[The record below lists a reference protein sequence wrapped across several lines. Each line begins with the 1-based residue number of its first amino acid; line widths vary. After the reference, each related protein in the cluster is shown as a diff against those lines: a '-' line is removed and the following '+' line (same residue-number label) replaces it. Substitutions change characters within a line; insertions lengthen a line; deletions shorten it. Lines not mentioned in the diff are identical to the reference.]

1 MAGLKRRFDYL
12 RLSLEDG
19 DVASGN
25 SNESQSIESQRKC
38 CRQFR
43 AEYPDLMDGFEEI
56 VDDGYSGT
64 HFDRPGIKR
73 LLRLVEL
80 DMVEVIVV
88 RDLSRFA
95 RNFLE
100 AGSYMEFVFPAHGVR
115 FISINDGY
123 DSALYTDSSAALHI
137 AIKNLVNQM
146 YSRDISKKIKSAVD
160 LKKMRGEFVYGT
172 APYGYKKGAKKNTI
186 EVDPI
191 AAPTVFR
198 LFSMA
203 CNGKTIT
210 EIART
215 FNEEKIPTPSMHLS
229 AVRSKKVKV
238 YPIWSF
244 ESVRN
249 ILTNRIYTGDTVP
262 FKSHVVRIGSDN
274 VKYIPEEER
283 IIIPNTHEAIITR
296 EMYEK
301 AQLVIKSTKKSPS
314 SGVRSPLA
322 TYLVCSCCGNRL
334 QKGKPTN
341 KTFLCATARYAPD
354 KECKQIRCDD
364 RKMQEILLKAVRQQ
378 CMMMDTRIKHI
389 KATAKTVR
397 SEIEMLMA
405 DIRLQRRLAENA
417 KASKMRLYEEYVEG
431 VITKE
436 EYSAKKVELAEQE
449 QTALKQL
456 ELLEANLAVLN
467 SNVDDKDEVVESQAL
482 IDKYLEIT
490 ELTEPLMRELFKKII
505 VYPDGSINIVWNFRD
520 MTDGTKTTTVI

>member
-1 MAGLKRRFDYL
+1 MAGQKRRFDYL

-43 AEYPDLMDGFEEI
+43 SEHPDLAEDFEEI
-56 VDDGYSGT
+56 IDDGYSGT
-64 HFDRPGIKR
+64 HFNRPGIKR

-100 AGSYMEFVFPAHGVR
+100 AGYYMEFVFPAHGVR

-123 DSALYTDSSAALHI
+123 DSASYSDSSAALHI

-146 YSRDISKKIKSAVD
+146 YSRDISRKIKSAVD
-160 LKKMRGEFVYGT
+160 MKKMNGEFVYGT
-172 APYGYKKGAKKNTI
+172 APYGYKKGEKKNTI
-186 EVDPI
+186 VVDPI
-191 AAPTVFR
+191 VAPSVFR
-198 LFSMA
+198 IFTMA
-203 CNGKTIT
+203 CNGQTIT

-215 FNEEKIPTPSMHLS
+215 LNEEKIPTPSMHLS
-229 AVRSKKVKV
+229 AVRSKKVRV
-238 YPIWSF
+238 YPIWTF
-244 ESVRN
+244 ESVKN
-249 ILTNRIYTGDTVP
+249 IVTNRIYTGDTVP

-274 VKYIPEEER
+274 VKMVPEEER
-283 IIIPNTHEAIITR
+283 IIIPNTHEAIITHD
-296 EMYEK
+296 MYDK
-301 AQLVIKSTKKSPS
+301 AQLVIKSNKKSPS

-334 QKGKPTN
+334 QKGKPQN
-341 KTFLCATARYAPD
+341 KSFLCATARYAPNTD
-354 KECKQIRCDD
+354 CKLVRCNDL
-364 RKMQEILLKAVRQQ
+364 KMQEILLKAVRQQ

-389 KATAKTVR
+389 KAAAKSVR
-397 SEIEMLMA
+397 SEIEMLMS
-405 DIRLQRRLAENA
+405 DIRLQKKIADNA
-417 KASKMRLYEEYVEG
+417 KAAKMRLYEDYVEG
-431 VITKE
+431 QITKD
-436 EYSAKKVELAEQE
+436 EYTTRKAELAEQE

-456 ELLEANLAVLN
+456 ELLEANLAILN
-467 SNVDDKDEVVESQAL
+467 ARTEDKEEVAESQAL

-505 VYPDGSINIVWNFRD
+505 VYPDGSINIIWNFRD
-520 MTDGTKTTTVI
+520 MTDDTKTTAVI